1 MKMNGK
7 RKTVILTML
16 IMVLF
21 TSGCVQSYGKK
32 ICLSPND
39 NIIGLSA
46 IYYKNGL
53 ITLKFDDAY
62 AKFEDED
69 YIDFIGFIRNGDQQ
83 IRDQL
88 SVHIVCSD
96 DHIYHGCDAVF
107 DSAKLTA
114 CFNVDDINEDMKYFM
129 IDYDDL
135 QIGIDLE
142 EMRYLEQ
149 YNISPVT
156 VEKYGDHIYC
166 PDYLFTDDKK
176 ANQSLKDFIEFQGGY
191 THEDIFIYEYEY
203 YAPDNSGTA
212 YAYGYAN
219 GAVVDYINYYAYSKR
234 DAWDVPGFIRS
245 PSSPAP
251 DYELDPDT
259 SDLIDPE
266 LLIPKVIMFLR
277 EDKDFMKYIRSNTF
291 CGTYLLKYD
300 LMSDSLY
307 YEYPIENR
315 YNANV
320 DANTGEII
328 NYD

>member
-1 MKMNGK
+1 M
-7 RKTVILTML
+7 
-16 IMVLF
+16 
-21 TSGCVQSYGKK
+21 
-32 ICLSPND
+32 
-39 NIIGLSA
+39 
-46 IYYKNGL
+46 
-53 ITLKFDDAY
+53 
-62 AKFEDED
+62 
-69 YIDFIGFIRNGDQQ
+69 
-83 IRDQL
+83 
-88 SVHIVCSD
+88 
-96 DHIYHGCDAVF
+96 
-107 DSAKLTA
+107 
-114 CFNVDDINEDMKYFM
+114 
-129 IDYDDL
+129 
-135 QIGIDLE
+135 
-142 EMRYLEQ
+142 
-149 YNISPVT
+149 
-156 VEKYGDHIYC
+156 
-166 PDYLFTDDKK
+166 
-176 ANQSLKDFIEFQGGY
+176 DFIEFQGGY
-191 THEDIFIYEYEY
+191 TREDIFIYEYEY

-219 GAVVDYINYYAYSKR
+219 GTVVDYINYYAYSKR

-307 YEYPIENR
+307 YEYTIENR
-315 YNANV
+315 YNADV